1 MTNMDT
7 KEKHIPH
14 NHLSSD
20 EIDLSQLLR
29 ILRQYK
35 YWIII
40 TTVLIFLI
48 GISYAI
54 LSIPTY
60 RSDALLQLEEK
71 NNPLSIL
78 EDLPFNTGVGV
89 STRSEIDII
98 TSRRILGAVVDELK
112 LQINIQ
118 PESDVVDSFVSRIEK
133 RAANQSWRAG
143 GFVED
148 SGAIEIQSFVM
159 PPGHEA
165 ASYIIETRAD
175 GTYYLF
181 DEFGA
186 HVLAGRAG
194 MDVKNNNV
202 ELFVSQ
208 LTIPAGN
215 RFMLQV
221 VSRSDA
227 IEILRSRLKVSSDP
241 RKSDSMLRLNLE
253 HYNPQAASL
262 ILNAVIK
269 HYVQY
274 NIATNAA
281 VTEKTLE
288 FIEGQ
293 LKVFSTDLAFNN
305 ELYLMLLT
313 KAHELRVMKAGEIG
327 NVRVVDAAVVPSVP
341 VAPRKGI
348 IVGLSLILG
357 LFAGVMAA
365 FIRSVMDR
373 SLYDPHQIESSLNIP
388 VYTTIPLSQE
398 QIKLNKLGWMIG
410 NNGNISQGLLYNKAP
425 DDPAMEA
432 IRYLR
437 EMIEHGDLHSNHKV
451 IAITGPS
458 PNVGKTFLST
468 NLACLLSEL
477 GQKVLLIDA
486 DLRRGVVHEYFALE
500 KECGLA
506 DYLTDSVTIESIV
519 KYSGLG
525 QMDIITRGGSPDNP
539 SVLMSSSRLQML
551 LDECRQNYDVVLID
565 TPPALAVTDAAIISR
580 HVEQLLLVIKAGLT
594 TMDEVAVCWQRLTQS
609 GKRPSGLVMSGYDP
623 SKLGYSKYQQ
633 YGYY

>member
-1 MTNMDT
+1 MDMDV
-7 KEKHIPH
+7 KETHAPH
-14 NHLSSD
+14 HHLSSD

-40 TTVLIFLI
+40 TTVVFVLA
-48 GISYAI
+48 GISYAMVSTPI
-54 LSIPTY
+54 Y

-71 NNPLSIL
+71 NNPLSLL
-78 EDLPFNTGVGV
+78 EELPFSNGATG
-89 STRSEIDII
+89 STRSEVDII

-112 LQINIQ
+112 LQINIV
-118 PESDVVDSFVSRIEK
+118 PEKKFIDSVVSALEYNSAKHQWHV
-133 RAANQSWRAG
+133 G
-143 GFVED
+143 GFVQD
-148 SGAIEIQSFVM
+148 AAIIEIQSFNISTEHQ
-159 PPGHEA
+159 GTG
-165 ASYIIETRAD
+165 YILETGTD
-175 GTYYLF
+175 GVFKLLDQQETQI
-181 DEFGA
+181 
-186 HVLAGRAG
+186 LAGRAG
-194 MDVKNNNV
+194 VRV
-202 ELFVSQ
+202 EHGGYGLLVSE
-208 LTIPAGN
+208 LTAPVDS
-215 RFMLQV
+215 RFILKIT
-221 VSRSDA
+221 SRA
-227 IEILRSRLKVSSDP
+227 NAVERLKSRLKVSTDP
-241 RKSDSMLRLNLE
+241 RKSDSMIRLTLE
-253 HYNPQAASL
+253 HYNPQAATA
-262 ILNAVIK
+262 ILNSVIK

-281 VTEKTLE
+281 VTEKTLG

-293 LKVFSTDLAFNN
+293 LKKFSTDVAFNN

-327 NVRVVDAAVVPSVP
+327 NVRVVDAAIIPTIP
-341 VAPRKGI
+341 VAPRRGI
-348 IVGLSLILG
+348 IIALSLLLG

-365 FIRSVMDR
+365 FIRSVMDH
-373 SLYDPHQIESSLNIP
+373 SLYDPQQIESNLNIP
-388 VYTTIPLSQE
+388 VYTTIPLSQA
-398 QIKLNKLGWMIG
+398 QIKLNKQGWMIG
-410 NNGNISQGLLYNKAP
+410 NNGNISQGLLYKTAP

-437 EMIEHGDLHSNHKV
+437 ETIEHGELHSKNKV

-468 NLACLLSEL
+468 NLSCLLSDL
-477 GQKVLLIDA
+477 GLKVLLIDA

-506 DYLTDSVTIESIV
+506 DYLTDSVSLESIV
-519 KYSGLG
+519 KYSGMG

-539 SVLMSSSRLQML
+539 SVLMSSSRLQTL
-551 LDECRQNYDVVLID
+551 LEECKQNYDVVLID

-594 TMDEVAVCWQRLTQS
+594 TMDEVTVCWKRLTQS